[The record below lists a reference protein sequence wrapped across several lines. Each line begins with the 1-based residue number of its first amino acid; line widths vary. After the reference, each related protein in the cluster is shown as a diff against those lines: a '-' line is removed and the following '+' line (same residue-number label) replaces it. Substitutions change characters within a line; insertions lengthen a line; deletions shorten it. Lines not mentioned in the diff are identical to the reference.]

1 MKKLLILSLILL
13 LVFTLSKGAV
23 PGKITIWTSEAQ
35 VKGLRE
41 AVKPFVQKI
50 WYSGRSK

>member
-1 MKKLLILSLILL
+1 MKRILIISLIIL
-13 LVFTLSKGAV
+13 LVFTLSLGAV

-41 AVKPFVQKI
+41 AVKPFV
-50 WYSGRSK
+50 